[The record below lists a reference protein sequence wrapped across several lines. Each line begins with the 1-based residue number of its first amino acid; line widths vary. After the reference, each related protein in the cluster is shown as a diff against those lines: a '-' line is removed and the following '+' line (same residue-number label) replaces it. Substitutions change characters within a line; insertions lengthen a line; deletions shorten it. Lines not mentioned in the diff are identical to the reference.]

1 MGQAGAMRTIT
12 LVGIGA
18 GHTGHLTLQAIE
30 AIAAAEVF
38 FVMEKRRA
46 ADQLVAMRE
55 AILARHAR
63 RPGWRLV
70 RIADPRRAA
79 GGDYQDAV
87 ADWHA
92 ARTRLLVEAIARDL
106 PEEGQGA
113 FLVWGDPALYDS
125 AIRILDAVAAA
136 GLAFELKVIPGI
148 SAPQALAAAHRIP
161 LNRIGEPVHV
171 TTGRRIGEGLPRE
184 VDSTVVMLDDGTG
197 LAAIDPAG
205 LDIWWGAYL
214 GTPDEVLMAGPLA
227 EIRDA
232 ILSLRAE
239 RRAAIGWIMDTY
251 LLRRR
256 D

>member
-1 MGQAGAMRTIT
+1 MRTIT

-18 GHTGHLTLQAIE
+18 GHPGHLTLQAVE

-38 FVMEKRRA
+38 FVLEKGRA
-46 ADQLVAMRE
+46 ADQLVAVRE
-55 AILARHAR
+55 AILARHAAR
-63 RPGWRLV
+63 SGWRLV
-70 RIADPRRAA
+70 RIADPRRAS
-79 GGDYQDAV
+79 GGDYREAV

-92 ARTRLLVEAIARDL
+92 ARTRLLLDAIGRDL
-106 PEEGQGA
+106 PEDGRGA
-113 FLVWGDPALYDS
+113 MLVWGDPALYDS
-125 AIRILDAVAAA
+125 AIRILDAVAAE
-136 GLAFELKVIPGI
+136 GLAFHLEVIPGI
-148 SAPQALAAAHRIP
+148 SAPQALAGAHRIA
-161 LNRIGEPVHV
+161 LNRIGEPIHV
-171 TTGRRIGEGLPRE
+171 TTGRRIGAGLPAE
-184 VDSTVVMLDDGTG
+184 IDSTVVMLDDGSG

-227 EIRDA
+227 DIRES

-256 D
+256 T